1 MTPRH
6 IQDTSRTKQETDLSV
21 HASDPSARVLST
33 RGLDVLKE
41 PDSAERFKKV
51 SAKSKVKEKK
61 LRPFQNGHSKS
72 PVRIART
79 WTKPQPKSLDFG
91 HLPVAN
97 SKREPNFGISP
108 YSQCGRIWT
117 RIGAYENQHLKL

>member
-61 LRPFQNGHSKS
+61 VTAVSKWALK
-72 PVRIART
+72 IASADSADMDQT
-79 WTKPQPKSLDFG
+79 AAKIT
-91 HLPVAN
+91 
-97 SKREPNFGISP
+97 
-108 YSQCGRIWT
+108 
-117 RIGAYENQHLKL
+117 